1 MNHNKYM
8 VTEKSGYIGTSNW
21 EADYFINTGG
31 IGFAF
36 TPEGAANRGGSIP
49 KKQELCRVGKY
60 LRYSIERYRRYSS
73 FLYLIC
79 I

>member
-8 VTEKSGYIGTSNW
+8 VTERSGYIGTSNW

-36 TPEGAANRGGSIP
+36 TPMNSTNKGGLIIL
-49 KKQELCRVGKY
+49 KKIC
-60 LRYSIERYRRYSS
+60 YSS
-73 FLYLIC
+73 EGIKSLSTFFR
-79 I
+79 

>member
-8 VTEKSGYIGTSNW
+8 VTERSGYIGTSNW

-36 TPEGAANRGGSIP
+36 TPMNSTYRGGLILQ
-49 KKQELCRVGKY
+49 KHEL
-60 LRYSIERYRRYSS
+60 
-73 FLYLIC
+73 
-79 I
+79 